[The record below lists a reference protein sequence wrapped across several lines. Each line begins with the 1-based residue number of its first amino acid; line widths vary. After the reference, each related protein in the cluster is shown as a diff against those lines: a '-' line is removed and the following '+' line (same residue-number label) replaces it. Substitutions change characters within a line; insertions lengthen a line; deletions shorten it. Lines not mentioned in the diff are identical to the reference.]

1 MEELGEQI
9 RASTSTVSPKVCT
22 LGLKEQAL
30 VEYLF
35 PQACHLLAQVLSP
48 NLLPQPGDA
57 LQVEQQADE
66 LMAVALGVI
75 PGRVMGTQ
83 KQHCPAFYISS
94 PCGEKAVNICSIQP
108 PHLYRL

>member
-30 VEYLF
+30 VEYF
-35 PQACHLLAQVLSP
+35 PNPANLLAQVLSP
-48 NLLPQPGDA
+48 NLCPQPGDA
-57 LQVEQQADE
+57 LQVEQEADK

-75 PGRVMGTQ
+75 PG
-83 KQHCPAFYISS
+83 
-94 PCGEKAVNICSIQP
+94 
-108 PHLYRL
+108 